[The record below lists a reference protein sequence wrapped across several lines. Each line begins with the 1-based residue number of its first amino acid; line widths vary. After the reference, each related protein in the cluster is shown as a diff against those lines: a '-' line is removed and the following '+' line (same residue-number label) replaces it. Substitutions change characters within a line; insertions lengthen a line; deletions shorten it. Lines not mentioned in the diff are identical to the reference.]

1 MCSKHEAYTHYEH
14 IKVHVHHTLK
24 NNSSSTSCECFKTFM
39 NNVSRTE
46 KEEEEE
52 RKIILKKFIRT
63 YEIHSSL
70 KMHIIHLVSTFK
82 NLKLFL
88 QRDNS
93 KNCLLNY
100 N

>member
-1 MCSKHEAYTHYEH
+1 
-14 IKVHVHHTLK
+14 
-24 NNSSSTSCECFKTFM
+24 M

-46 KEEEEE
+46 EEEEEE

-70 KMHIIHLVSTFK
+70 KMHIIHLVSTLK

-88 QRDNS
+88 QRHNF
-93 KNCLLNY
+93 
-100 N
+100 

>member
-14 IKVHVHHTLK
+14 IKFHIHHTLK
-24 NNSSSTSCECFKTFM
+24 NNFSSTSCECFKTFM

-70 KMHIIHLVSTFK
+70 KMHIIHVSTLK